1 MRTSIPIRLAIVV
14 NLVIVSLGA
23 GVAWV
28 GITVSG
34 QAIER
39 RLVEESVTG
48 AAALVRQMDL
58 PITDTLM
65 QRLEKILGSPVMAV
79 EMSGPGAPRIV
90 ASSLPT
96 AATASLGGEF
106 HGQQLPRQ
114 VQLGSTIYRIGLAG
128 LKSTPAGPASANPS
142 NLELLLLVP
151 VDRIEAA
158 RHEVA
163 STIAWYT
170 AGATVLAT
178 LVTLLLALTVSRPLR
193 KLADRMR
200 DLAARAQAGQLEFDE
215 SLSPA
220 AAQRTRPGPAEVAAL
235 AEAFDQLLANLRQAR
250 EQLARSSRM
259 AALGQL
265 SASVAHELRN
275 PLSGI
280 KMNARVLADELKQ
293 AGVRDQSMDLI
304 LREIDRMDQYLQELL
319 DIATSEIQTP
329 GASTTAANTAA
340 VPANQSPG
348 TAVPGSSTAN
358 LAQLCDSVLQLL
370 APRLRHAKIQ
380 IVKNYDPCARPASAD
395 GDRIRRVIM
404 NLVINALDAMPA
416 DGQLTLKVSASE
428 DHTVRFSVGDTGG
441 GVQVPAGTDIFEP
454 FMTTKSHGTGL
465 GLHVSKRIV
474 TRFGGQI
481 HYTTTPQGST
491 FWFDLPA
498 SS

>member
-1 MRTSIPIRLAIVV
+1 
-14 NLVIVSLGA
+14 
-23 GVAWV
+23 
-28 GITVSG
+28 
-34 QAIER
+34 
-39 RLVEESVTG
+39 VEESVAG

-58 PITDTLM
+58 PVTDTLM

-79 EMSGPGAPRIV
+79 EMRGQGTRRIV
-90 ASSLPT
+90 ASSLPS
-96 AATASLGGEF
+96 AATSQLNSSLN
-106 HGQQLPRQ
+106 GQQIPSQ
-114 VQLGSTIYRIGLAG
+114 MQLGSTVYRMGWAS
-128 LKSTPAGPASANPS
+128 LKDTPAGPASNGAS
-142 NLELLLLVP
+142 HADLLLLVP

-163 STIAWYT
+163 NTIAWYT

-200 DLAARAQAGQLEFDE
+200 DLAARAQAGQLELDE

-220 AAQRTRPGPAEVAAL
+220 PARRARPGPAEVAAL

-265 SASVAHELRN
+265 SAGVAHELRN

-304 LREIDRMDQYLQELL
+304 LREIDRMDQYLHELL
-319 DIATSEIQTP
+319 DIASTEVQSVQTP
-329 GASTTAANTAA
+329 GT
-340 VPANQSPG
+340 QSPG

-358 LAQLCDSVLQLL
+358 LAQLSDSVLHLL
-370 APRLRHAKIQ
+370 APRLRHAKID
-380 IVKNYDPCARPASAD
+380 IVKNYDPAARPAAAD

-416 DGQLTLKVSASE
+416 DGQLTLGVGAGE
-428 DHTVRFSVGDTGG
+428 DHTVRFSVADTGG

-474 TRFGGQI
+474 TRFGGSIQ
-481 HYTTTPQGST
+481 YTTTPQGST

-498 SS
+498 SLS